1 MNPHLGDRTMI
12 RLFRQTFVVTII
24 TGLLL
29 ATAAC
34 SPTSGPLGTPATPAV
49 TPAPS
54 GQPTPSDQVPGSPA
68 PSVPATPVP
77 TQPGTPSPTPTE
89 GSTPTPAAR
98 PTPAPTGT
106 TTLRAYFMLG
116 SFTGNPGLA
125 PVLRLVPATQ
135 AVATAAMNGLLAGPN
150 ADELAASPAMYTSI
164 PEGTTLLG
172 LTVENKVATVNL
184 SSEFASVRATFTS
197 GTATAQIVYTLT
209 QFPTVSS
216 VRIEVE
222 GQPFDTATRA
232 DFQVQGIIP
241 AIFVDR
247 PAWGA
252 SIGNPARVSG
262 LANVFEAVLRI
273 QLRDASDGI
282 LVDQQAMAS
291 CGTGCWGTFS
301 ASLPYTVA
309 KAQYGT
315 LRVYSLSA
323 KDGSQINVTEY
334 KVWLTPAG

>member
-12 RLFRQTFVVTII
+12 RLFRQTFVVTIV

-29 ATAAC
+29 APAAC
-34 SPTSGPLGTPATPAV
+34 SPASGPLGTPATPAV

-54 GQPTPSDQVPGSPA
+54 GQPTPSDQVPGSPT

-77 TQPGTPSPTPTE
+77 SQPGTPSPTP
-89 GSTPTPAAR
+89 AAT

-106 TTLRAYFMLG
+106 TTIRAYFMLG

-125 PVLRLVPATQ
+125 PVLRVVPATQ

-150 ADELAASPAMYTSI
+150 AAELAASPAMSTSI
-164 PEGTTLLG
+164 PEVTRLLG
-172 LTVENKVATVNL
+172 LTIENKVATVNL
-184 SSEFASVRATFTS
+184 SSEFAAVRATFTS
-197 GTATAQIVYTLT
+197 GTATAQVVYTLT

-216 VRIEVE
+216 VRIEVD
-222 GQPFDTATRA
+222 GQSFDTATRA

-241 AIFVDR
+241 AIFMDR

-252 SIGNPARVSG
+252 SIGNPARVGG
-262 LANVFEAVLRI
+262 LANVFEAVLQV
-273 QLRDASDGI
+273 QLRDADAGI
-282 LVDQQAMAS
+282 LADQQVMAS

-301 ASLPYTVA
+301 VSLPYSVA

-323 KDGSQINVTEY
+323 RDGSQVNVTEY
-334 KVWLTPAG
+334 QVWLTPAG